1 MSRRSLLAAVGP
13 ICALLVLAAL
23 PSDAFTAIQP
33 AAHTT
38 VSTTGA
44 STTTSLYLGNFGK
57 KKEPQEDL
65 SYIETRD
72 MIPPDGYPALAH
84 GGLSNASS
92 IDART
97 CPPAAGP
104 IPDTVSTTQWRNKR
118 RAGARRHAAK
128 SSSLSF
134 RNYVGNATAPRH
146 IIEQYKQVRGEN
158 NASVKPFLPTPSLIA
173 CYPGRFIILF
183 GTALIL

>member
-44 STTTSLYLGNFGK
+44 STTTSLYLGNVGK

-72 MIPPDGYPALAH
+72 MTREEMEAINKQNEDIMNMELSAMTGFSLVLSIP
-84 GGLSNASS
+84 
-92 IDART
+92 
-97 CPPAAGP
+97 
-104 IPDTVSTTQWRNKR
+104 
-118 RAGARRHAAK
+118 
-128 SSSLSF
+128 
-134 RNYVGNATAPRH
+134 
-146 IIEQYKQVRGEN
+146 
-158 NASVKPFLPTPSLIA
+158 
-173 CYPGRFIILF
+173 ILYLCWVAF
-183 GTALIL
+183 FSD

>member
-1 MSRRSLLAAVGP
+1 MSFRNNWRRHIIIVEQSQSEQVRDEERENNAYQIFFHSFTASWQVYHFILLILCPRMMSRRSLLAAVGP
-13 ICALLVLAAL
+13 ICALLVLAAH

-72 MIPPDGYPALAH
+72 LTREEMEAINKQNEDIMNMELSAMTGFSLVLSIP
-84 GGLSNASS
+84 
-92 IDART
+92 
-97 CPPAAGP
+97 
-104 IPDTVSTTQWRNKR
+104 
-118 RAGARRHAAK
+118 
-128 SSSLSF
+128 
-134 RNYVGNATAPRH
+134 
-146 IIEQYKQVRGEN
+146 
-158 NASVKPFLPTPSLIA
+158 
-173 CYPGRFIILF
+173 ILYLCWVAF
-183 GTALIL
+183 FSD